1 MPTKANFFK
10 MVCLVFLLCGGVIVG
25 KWVISGGWPS
35 FLFSGAH
42 AEEVVFALYEV
53 EKKDPK
59 SPDSK
64 ESLASFGKPTMLILW
79 TIGCMPCFNEL
90 ILINELAPKIR
101 AQGGEV
107 APILLSPQWGGAV
120 AFLSHMSRR
129 GGANQEKTWRDLFP
143 HLPSYYD
150 FEGKVSTYFGVQRV
164 PLVVFLDA
172 SGKEIERYEGFKK
185 WNEPENMKILSEHL
199 KIDLSAPV
207 AKSGLDVPEKAAAAA

>member
-1 MPTKANFFK
+1 
-10 MVCLVFLLCGGVIVG
+10 
-25 KWVISGGWPS
+25 
-35 FLFSGAH
+35 
-42 AEEVVFALYEV
+42 
-53 EKKDPK
+53 
-59 SPDSK
+59 
-64 ESLASFGKPTMLILW
+64 
-79 TIGCMPCFNEL
+79 MPCFNEL